1 MSTVV
6 NNPAPVVAPAANT
19 GGNSFLIGVI
29 LLIAVAAVAL
39 YFGIPAIQRMG
50 PIQLNIP
57 APQINVPAPQVNIPA
72 KVEVVPAK

>member
-6 NNPAPVVAPAANT
+6 NNPAPAVAPAAKT

-29 LLIAVAAVAL
+29 LLIAVAAAGL

-50 PIQLNIP
+50 PIQVNIP
-57 APQINVPAPQVNIPA
+57 APQINVPAPQVNMPA

>member
-1 MSTVV
+1 MTTVV
-6 NNPAPVVAPAANT
+6 NNPVPVVAPAENT

-29 LLIAVAAVAL
+29 LLIAAVGVAL

-50 PIQLNIP
+50 PIQVNVP
-57 APQINVPAPQVNIPA
+57 APQINVPAPQVNMPD

>member
-1 MSTVV
+1 MTTVV
-6 NNPAPVVAPAANT
+6 NNPVPVVTSAENT

-29 LLIAVAAVAL
+29 LLIAVVGAFL

-50 PIQLNIP
+50 PIQLNMP
-57 APQINVPAPQVNIPA
+57 APQINVPAPQVNMPD